1 MSQTDFERA
10 SQERPVGIVR
20 EFLLFLGEN
29 KKWWLLPI
37 VAVLV
42 ICSLLVVAAATLAPA
57 IYTLF

>member
-1 MSQTDFERA
+1 MPHTEFQRA
-10 SQERPVGIVR
+10 SEEKPPGIVR
-20 EFLLFLGEN
+20 EFLQFAAEN

-37 VAVLV
+37 VGVLV